1 MRRLPKYLKQH
12 EITIE
17 PHLGV
22 DGYGRDRWGPPV
34 EVKGLLDDTVKEAR
48 GPDGSVVV
56 SSARFLCDLDTVA
69 PARSRGT
76 LPSGRKPL
84 VLLVQ
89 HVDGGALPVP
99 SHLSITFE

>member
-12 EITIE
+12 TIQLE
-17 PHLGV
+17 EHLGT

-34 EVKGLLDDTVKEAR
+34 PVQGLLDDTVKEVR

-76 LPSGRKPL
+76 LPSGRKAL
-84 VLLVQ
+84 VLVTTQ
-89 HVDGGALPVP
+89 PDGGKLPVP
-99 SHLSITFE
+99 SHLSIAFE